1 MNLSCGW
8 HPTKL
13 IKIGKTSVD
22 AVELGY
28 IVLVHGTTASRDA

>member
-8 HPTKL
+8 HPTEL

-28 IVLVHGTTASRDA
+28 IVPSVTGCLKHA